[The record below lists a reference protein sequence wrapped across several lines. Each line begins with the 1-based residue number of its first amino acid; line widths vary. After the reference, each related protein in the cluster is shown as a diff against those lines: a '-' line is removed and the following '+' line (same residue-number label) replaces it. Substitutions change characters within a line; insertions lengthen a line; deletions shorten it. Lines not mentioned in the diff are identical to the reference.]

1 MHFNKRHK
9 KHFFKRK
16 TTKPQGCQRRWW
28 RSSPPLLLDRAWDDH
43 CLLITLLFRR
53 IMRNSHNGPYHISWH
68 WHYCEQSN
76 SGASHTHTALCYS
89 GRLSISLC
97 VSVGS
102 SPPWDHPTQL
112 NPHYHFSTPSSW
124 IYFCLLLSRV
134 SVHPV
139 PLLLLL
145 PATICH
151 LCVTCGAPPA
161 CPQHPSL
168 SILVPLLYLLFFF
181 VLSIFHF
188 LIFISFFVV
197 SLTFSS
203 CIWPF

>member
-1 MHFNKRHK
+1 
-9 KHFFKRK
+9 
-16 TTKPQGCQRRWW
+16 
-28 RSSPPLLLDRAWDDH
+28 
-43 CLLITLLFRR
+43 
-53 IMRNSHNGPYHISWH
+53 MRNSQMVPIIFHDIDITVSRVTVEHLL
-68 WHYCEQSN
+68 
-76 SGASHTHTALCYS
+76 SHTQSCVLLRAA
-89 GRLSISLC
+89 GGFLSAC
-97 VSVGS
+97 VSQWA
-102 SPPWDHPTQL
+102 PPLPARDHPTHL

-124 IYFCLLLSRV
+124 IYFCLFLLLSHV

-145 PATICH
+145 SATICH

-168 SILVPLLYLLFFF
+168 SIFTLVPLLYRLFFF
-181 VLSIFHF
+181 ASYLVLSIFHF
-188 LIFISFFVV
+188 LIFLSFFVV